1 MSANRPLGSVAL
13 SGGIWT
19 GIQVVLN
26 KVVSLG
32 GTVGMMYLLEPTDF
46 GVAALASSV
55 IAVATL
61 LPAFTMSDVLIS
73 RPECIEQQLFPAR
86 WMCFAVTMGT
96 IAAALGAAPWVAFA
110 YGEPRLLDA
119 CVVVATRPLVDWM
132 LLAPQTRLRARLAF
146 REMASVDALT
156 QALAT
161 ALGLAM
167 AWFGLG
173 FTSILVPQIA
183 FTAVRA
189 WIYSRVLRRLPVVE
203 PLPERQTM
211 SLAQLWRAYVLSGL
225 GQYVHAGL
233 FLATPLLIGHFANET
248 DVGLYSNAFNLS
260 ASINVIVAVSM
271 GLVLQPI
278 FAQMGADRE
287 RQGVAF
293 LRACRVIAAVSMP
306 ICMMQAALAPA
317 GFDLFLPAHW
327 AGSIVM
333 TQVLCIGQMFYF
345 PVNPAMA
352 LLKAQGRFVAFFA
365 WQTIQLLLS
374 VAAMVLVGR
383 IWLDRAAL
391 LIVVIAAITPLL
403 SSPFGVWL
411 SVRGRISPIT
421 GVVSVFATPFAASL
435 LGLLPGWLLC
445 RTLVPE
451 GASRSVAELI
461 MVPLLGI
468 PGYLFSLRAVS
479 PDVYAELRSI
489 LARLRRRS
497 P

>member
-1 MSANRPLGSVAL
+1 VAI

-26 KVVSLG
+26 KFLSLG

-61 LPAFTMSDVLIS
+61 LPAFTLSDVLIS
-73 RPECIEQQLFPAR
+73 RPDCMERQLVPAR
-86 WMCFAVTMGT
+86 WMCFAVTVGT
-96 IAAALGAAPWVAFA
+96 IVAALGAAPWVASA
-110 YGEPRLLDA
+110 YGEPRLLAA
-119 CVVVATRPLVDWM
+119 CTVVAARPLVDWM

-173 FTSILVPQIA
+173 FTSILVPQIV

-189 WIYSRVLRRLPVVE
+189 WIYSRVLRRLPAIA
-203 PLPERQTM
+203 PLPDCGTM
-211 SLAQLWRAYVLSGL
+211 SHAQLWNSYVLSGL

-233 FLATPLLIGHFANET
+233 FVATPLLIGHFANET

-278 FAQMGADRE
+278 FAQMGDDRE
-287 RQGVAF
+287 RQAIAF

-333 TQVLCIGQMFYF
+333 TQVLCVGQMFYF
-345 PVNPAMA
+345 PVNPAMG
-352 LLKAQGRFVAFFA
+352 LLKAQGRFGAFFA

-374 VAAMVLVGR
+374 VTAMVAVGR
-383 IWLDRAAL
+383 IWPDHAAV
-391 LIVVIAAITPLL
+391 LIVVTAAITPLL
-403 SSPFGVWL
+403 SSPIGVWL
-411 SVRGRISPIT
+411 SVRGRASPIA
-421 GVVSVFATPFAASL
+421 GVASVFATPFAASL
-435 LGLLPGWLLC
+435 LSLLPGWLLC
-445 RTLVPE
+445 RMLVPA
-451 GASRSVAELI
+451 GASRSVAELVV
-461 MVPLLGI
+461 VPLLGI
-468 PGYLFSLRAVS
+468 PGYLVALRAVS
-479 PDVYAELRSI
+479 PDVHAELRDV

-497 P
+497 L